1 MFLEVVQKKFP
12 LRHAPKSGHFV
23 IVKADHEGGYH
34 IELLSEIRERTKRFD
49 LLNYA
54 ADAEQARDFPEHG
67 QTIHVEANPR
77 MTQELC
83 DVEKVSRAAAEIEN
97 PLGT

>member
-1 MFLEVVQKKFP
+1 MFLEVAQKKFP
-12 LRHAPKSGHFV
+12 LPHAPKSGHFV

-83 DVEKVSRAAAEIEN
+83 DVEKVS
-97 PLGT
+97 